1 MLLSLI
7 GLLAAAFSMLIAALC
22 AAGVIPPNSI
32 LGLRS
37 TVTLRSER
45 AWQTAH
51 RHALWPLAV
60 TTAVV
65 AAIWLLYPLG
75 VLGDRAAGVVGLVVL
90 IAGLLWGWSRGVR
103 AAQAQ

>member
-7 GLLAAAFSMLIAALC
+7 GLLAAAFSVLVAALC
-22 AAGVIPPNSI
+22 AAGAIPPNSI

-45 AWQTAH
+45 AWQAAH
-51 RHALWPLAV
+51 RRALGPLVA

-65 AAIWLLYPLG
+65 AAVWLLYPLG

-103 AAQAQ
+103 AVRAE